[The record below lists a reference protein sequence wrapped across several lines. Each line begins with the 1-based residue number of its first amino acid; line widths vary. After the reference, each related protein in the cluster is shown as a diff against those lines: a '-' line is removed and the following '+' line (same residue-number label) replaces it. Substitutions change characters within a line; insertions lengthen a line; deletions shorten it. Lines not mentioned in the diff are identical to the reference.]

1 MKTVEINGIK
11 YEVIENVDNC
21 LNVSELEEKITDY
34 FDSYDYIFGY
44 NSSDN
49 KKATKIN
56 NIKGLDKYKEMYCSY
71 GAKTFLLKKIK

>member
-34 FDSYDYIFGY
+34 FDNYDYIRKNRFCVPGE
-44 NSSDN
+44 
-49 KKATKIN
+49 
-56 NIKGLDKYKEMYCSY
+56 L
-71 GAKTFLLKKIK
+71 